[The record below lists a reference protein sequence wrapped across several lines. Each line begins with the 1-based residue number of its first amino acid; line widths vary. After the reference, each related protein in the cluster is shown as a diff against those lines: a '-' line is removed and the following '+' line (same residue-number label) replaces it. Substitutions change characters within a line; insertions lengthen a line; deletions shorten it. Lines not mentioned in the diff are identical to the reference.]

1 MQIKQNNNL
10 ISRTPKNNQ
19 IKPQFTSEKYN
30 QIYDEEFVSL
40 INSLNESIKEY
51 YKVSKNNISQANS
64 ILILYDQQAQ
74 AIINLMNLIVSTSS
88 YDKLN
93 ELFEQIPKILEVIKQ
108 MKINTNSNNNNLTSF
123 FDDAKILFKSMKFKR
138 KEKLNELNN
147 NNNNM
152 NYHYQT

>member
-1 MQIKQNNNL
+1 M
-10 ISRTPKNNQ
+10 
-19 IKPQFTSEKYN
+19 
-30 QIYDEEFVSL
+30 SL

-51 YKVSKNNISQANS
+51 YKVSKNNINQANS

-108 MKINTNSNNNNLTSF
+108 MKIIYKKMKNQIQQKRMMIYFYIIHYYYLIHQ
-123 FDDAKILFKSMKFKR
+123 KIIIL
-138 KEKLNELNN
+138 
-147 NNNNM
+147 
-152 NYHYQT
+152 

>member
-1 MQIKQNNNL
+1 MNIVERITNKP
-10 ISRTPKNNQ
+10 PKNFTYEHYSNNQ
-19 IKPQFTSEKYN
+19 EQIDKSN
-30 QIYDEEFVSL
+30 IYDDEFVSL

-51 YKVSKNNISQANS
+51 YKVSKNNINQANS

-108 MKINTNSNNNNLTSF
+108 MKIIYKKMKNQIQQKRMMIYFYIIHYYYLIHQ
-123 FDDAKILFKSMKFKR
+123 KIIIL
-138 KEKLNELNN
+138 
-147 NNNNM
+147 
-152 NYHYQT
+152 